1 MKSDI
6 LALCMVLCFQLL
18 CTYIESLKSL
28 FPILE
33 KLYRHL
39 ITLTSIF
46 NNTCT
51 YFIVINFTFNTKE
64 KKKAWGTNTYLC
76 VENR

>member
-18 CTYIESLKSL
+18 STYIESLKLL
-28 FPILE
+28 FPIFMLE
-33 KLYRHL
+33 TLYRHL

-64 KKKAWGTNTYLC
+64 KK
-76 VENR
+76 RQ